1 MINDR
6 KITNI
11 LIADSQFLIVEA
23 LKSLLCSTERFIVAG
38 VANNSFELMREIE
51 SIKEGI
57 LVIDPFSIDIDN
69 FVEFNKQ
76 IQKYPGFRTL
86 ILTNSV
92 SKTDFIELSRVG
104 VKNILCKTIDS
115 EELFLALDLCLK
127 DKKHYSSEIL
137 DLMME
142 MNANK
147 QSFEEN
153 KSLTSSELEIV
164 RLISQGFTTKEIAQR
179 KHVSFH
185 TVNTHR
191 KNIFRKLEV
200 SNASELVML
209 AIKSG
214 WIDTIEYYI

>member
-1 MINDR
+1 MGNDR
-6 KITNI
+6 KIVNI

-23 LKSLLCSTERFIVAG
+23 LKSLLGSDERFIVAG
-38 VANNSFELMREIE
+38 VANTSFELLREME

-57 LVIDPFSIDIDN
+57 LVVDPFSIDIDSL
-69 FVEFNKQ
+69 VEFKSL
-76 IQKYPGFRTL
+76 IQKFTGFRIL

-92 SKTDFIELSRVG
+92 TKSDFMELSKVG
-104 VKNILCKTIDS
+104 IKNILCKTIDRD
-115 EELFLALDLCLK
+115 ELFLALDLCMK

-147 QSFEEN
+147 QSFDEN

-191 KNIFRKLEV
+191 KNIFRKLGV

>member
-1 MINDR
+1 MGTDR
-6 KITNI
+6 KIVNI

-23 LKSLLCSTERFIVAG
+23 LKSLFGSDERFAVVG
-38 VANNSFELMREIE
+38 VANTSFELVREME

-57 LVIDPFSIDIDN
+57 LLVDPFSIDIDSL
-69 FVEFNKQ
+69 VEFKNQ
-76 IQKYPGFRTL
+76 IQKFSGFRIL

-92 SKTDFIELSRVG
+92 SKTDFMEMSRVG
-104 VKNILCKTIDS
+104 FKNILCKTIDR

-191 KNIFRKLEV
+191 KNIFRKLGV

>member
-1 MINDR
+1 MGTDR
-6 KITNI
+6 KIVNI

-23 LKSLLCSTERFIVAG
+23 LKSLLCSNERFAVAG
-38 VANNSFELMREIE
+38 VANTSFELVREME

-57 LVIDPFSIDIDN
+57 LVIDPFSIDIDSL
-69 FVEFNKQ
+69 VEFNKQ

-92 SKTDFIELSRVG
+92 SKTDFMELSRVG
-104 VKNILCKTIDS
+104 VKNILCKTIDG

-147 QSFEEN
+147 HSFEEN

-191 KNIFRKLEV
+191 KNIFRKLGV